1 MSDREKAEI
10 LLDAMQ
16 NVLRLERQMRDLRL
30 ELEDARKRLLE
41 ARDTAMK
48 PEPATK

>member
-30 ELEDARKRLLE
+30 ELEDARKRLLGGTRYRHE
-41 ARDTAMK
+41 A
-48 PEPATK
+48 